1 MKLKFSIFFWLIFIL
16 SWCTYVTGQAG
27 RVGIGTTN
35 PISKLSIDSGLNID
49 QANVNG
55 FSLESALTFGN
66 NRKVGIGSRRTV
78 GANQAGLDFYT
89 QGLRRMVIDSFG
101 FVGIGTISPDRLLH
115 VGGSTYSSSYIIAG
129 AGIAAG
135 LGNVTPSYDL
145 HTVVGYF
152 TTRVGIGTIPNS
164 SYLLDIGAGSVR
176 MQGAVRIE
184 GTLNPNNPLTI
195 GNNTTIEGSATIQG
209 TTTIQGN
216 TTITGNMIASGI
228 VRSEGRGV
236 VKGTGSSMQRMER
249 MQIVLATGSS
259 LAPGSWVNSAE
270 YFYSNGSFSGTPIV
284 LVGQLIS
291 SSGGEAAQVQFV
303 PFSVNNQ
310 SFRIRVFNHGSNPV
324 TLTATYEVLIIGPD

>member
-1 MKLKFSIFFWLIFIL
+1 MEKIIFGIVLPFLL
-16 SWCTYVTGQAG
+16 PCVQGLGQAG

-55 FSLESALTFGN
+55 FALESALTFGN

-101 FVGIGTISPDRLLH
+101 NVGIGTTTPDRLLH
-115 VGGSTYSSSYIIAG
+115 ISGTTYSSNYLIAG
-129 AGIAAG
+129 AGISAG
-135 LGNVTPSYDL
+135 LGNTSPQYDL

-164 SYLLDIGAGSVR
+164 SYLLDIGTGSVR
-176 MQGAVRIE
+176 MQGAVRID
-184 GTLNPNNPLTI
+184 GTLNPNNALTI
-195 GNNTTIEGSATIQG
+195 GNNTTIQGSATIQG
-209 TTTIQGN
+209 TAAIQGN

-236 VKGTGSSMQRMER
+236 VKGTGSAMQRMER
-249 MQIVLATGSS
+249 MQIALSTASS
-259 LAPGSWVNSAE
+259 MAPGSWVNSAE
-270 YFYSNGSFSGTPIV
+270 YFYTNGAFSGTPIV
-284 LVGQLIS
+284 VVGQLIS

-310 SFRIRVFNHGSNPV
+310 SFRIRVFNHGSNPI
-324 TLTATYEVLIIGPD
+324 TLTATYEVLVVGPD